1 LSFIVSL
8 RLFARPSMMNP
19 PAGEPVEFAKAICV
33 RAHPSSDD
41 AQLDLKVNDIV
52 YVLERDDSGW
62 WGGHKEGEDNTG
74 WFPGSC
80 VRAVPEQNE
89 LEVPAQIPTQIADP
103 GNFVAEPTAR
113 PEFSVATFEADTAR
127 DVSPEQ
133 SFIES
138 PRRRVKRGPAHQLAT
153 TPTPLVENCG
163 DLPKAELQAKIQAK
177 DKEISDLRTEVAEA
191 KRKERQS
198 DADLREQR
206 HRLKE
211 VEHCTDVERKK
222 ATELNDRNDELAR
235 KARELQDVVMKM
247 KQRMEEKDS
256 DLRSALQDL
265 QQAQSLAQTVQR
277 RPSESLQ
284 DPPVAQVADD
294 AARRQLFSRPARE
307 SSTSQRLCW
316 PAGEGKISST
326 NPDEQSSNADAQS
339 SHRETPGGCP
349 KVTGTPVSEH
359 KELPVRGSVAEKVNV
374 FEQRCTTQSP
384 NRNFMPEAV
393 RRGPNGSPVA
403 TPSGSW
409 RSASRTRT
417 QESLRATPTC
427 TTKISPHSRPLP
439 CIDLVLPP
447 PEPEDFADEGA
458 VVLGMSPIRSARP
471 QSKMPTPAPQAHHR
485 DGSPP
490 RLPVAAQR
498 SPNPRE
504 SAVSETSV
512 RDRVRMFGR

>member
-1 LSFIVSL
+1 
-8 RLFARPSMMNP
+8 
-19 PAGEPVEFAKAICV
+19 
-33 RAHPSSDD
+33 
-41 AQLDLKVNDIV
+41 
-52 YVLERDDSGW
+52 VLERDDSGW

-80 VRAVPEQNE
+80 VRAVPEQTE
-89 LEVPAQIPTQIADP
+89 PEMPPQLPTGI
-103 GNFVAEPTAR
+103 AEPVNFEVATAR
-113 PEFSVATFEADTAR
+113 PEFGVAPFEAPTAR

-138 PRRRVKRGPAHQLAT
+138 PRRRVIRPTHTLAT
-153 TPTPLVENCG
+153 TPTPLVETCG
-163 DLPKAELQAKIQAK
+163 DLPKDELQARIQAMN
-177 DKEISDLRTEVAEA
+177 KEMSDLRSEVAES

-206 HRLKE
+206 TRMRE
-211 VEHCTDVERKK
+211 VEICKDEERKR
-222 ATELNDRNDELAR
+222 ATDADRKNGELT
-235 KARELQDVVMKM
+235 REVREQQDAVMKM
-247 KQRMEEKDS
+247 KRQIEEKDAN
-256 DLRSALQDL
+256 LRSTVQAL
-265 QQAQSLAQTVQR
+265 QQAEAKAAQAQAAQAQAAQAQAQAQAAQAQAAQAQVAQR

-284 DPPVAQVADD
+284 DPPEAQVAFGD
-294 AARRQLFSRPARE
+294 AARRQLFCPSVRRE
-307 SSTSQRLCW
+307 SSSSQRLCW

-326 NPDEQSSNADAQS
+326 NPDDNSSNSDAQS
-339 SHRETPGGCP
+339 VHRETPGGGSR
-349 KVTGTPVSEH
+349 VMGTPMSEQ
-359 KELPVRGSVAEKVNV
+359 KELPPRGSVAEKVNV

-384 NRNFMPEAV
+384 NRNFIPEAI

-403 TPSGSW
+403 TPGGSW
-409 RSASRTRT
+409 RSGSRTR

-427 TTKISPHSRPLP
+427 TTKISPASSRPLP
-439 CIDLVLPP
+439 CIDLGLPP
-447 PEPEDFADEGA
+447 SEQDDFADDGA

-471 QSKMPTPAPQAHHR
+471 NSKMPTPAPQAHYR
-485 DGSPP
+485 DGSPS